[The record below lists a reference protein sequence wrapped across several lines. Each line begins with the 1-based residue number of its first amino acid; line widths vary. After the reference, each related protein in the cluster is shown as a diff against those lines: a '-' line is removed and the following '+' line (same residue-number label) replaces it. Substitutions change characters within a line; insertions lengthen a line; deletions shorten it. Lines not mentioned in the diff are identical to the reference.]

1 MTRGPPVPSDGAPGW
16 SPAWRPAWRIE
27 RFAEIGSTSDI
38 CAARAR
44 AGEPDGL
51 VLLAAMQTAGRGRS
65 GRAWASPVGNL
76 YMSVLLR
83 PACPA
88 VQGGQF
94 ALLAGL
100 SLAEALAAC
109 WGEPRKIGLK
119 WPNDVMIGPAKLAGV
134 LLDASVDAAGMIE
147 WLVMGFGANLVAAPA
162 LTGRETIALADIAP
176 PPLPEPVAQ
185 ALLARLAFWRAD
197 LARDGGAALRAAWLA
212 RAHAPGT
219 GLSVDGGRLV
229 GAFEGI
235 DAAGS
240 LLLRMPNGAVQIV
253 RSGDVGLP

>member
-1 MTRGPPVPSDGAPGW
+1 MTPSALPLLGDLHAGP
-16 SPAWRPAWRIE
+16 WRIE
-27 RFAEIGSTSDI
+27 RFAEIGSTSDD

-44 AGEPDGL
+44 VGEADGL
-51 VLLAAMQTAGRGRS
+51 VLLAATQNAGRGRS
-65 GRAWASPVGNL
+65 GRAWVSPVGNL

-109 WGEPRKIGLK
+109 WSEHREIGLK

-147 WLVMGFGANLVAAPA
+147 WMVIGFGANLVAAPA
-162 LTGRETIALADIAP
+162 LPDRRTVALAEFAP
-176 PPLPEPVAQ
+176 PPSPEDLAV

-197 LARDGGAALRAAWLA
+197 VARDGGAALRSCWLA
-212 RAHAPGT
+212 RAHPLGT
-219 GLSVDGGRLV
+219 ALTVDGGRLA
-229 GAFEGI
+229 GWFEGI
-235 DAAGS
+235 DVEGS
-240 LLLRMPNGAVQIV
+240 LLLRMQDGAVQRV